1 MKAYKNN
8 DFLDSPD
15 ARLLR
20 ILSEFVEPKARF
32 AKNGIEDTIV
42 FMGSARAPSPEE
54 ASSPSALGSAYEAC
68 RDLASRFTQWS
79 KTLPEGHRR
88 FVVCSGGGPGIM
100 EAANRG
106 ASEAGGINIGL
117 GISLPHEQENNR
129 FVTRELS
136 LEFHY
141 FFMRKFWFV
150 YLAKAVVLFPG
161 GFGTMDEMFELLTL
175 VQTRKTQKKLP
186 IVLYGEHFWDDALNL
201 DALQRWGTIS
211 EGDLDLFHISST
223 PQDAFEY
230 LRDELVRINLD
241 PGEDPAH

>member
-8 DFLDSPD
+8 NFLDSPD

-141 FFMRKFWFV
+141 FFMRKFWFA
-150 YLAKAVVLFPG
+150 YLAKAIVFFPG
-161 GFGTMDEMFELLTL
+161 GFGTLDELFEVLTL
-175 VQTRKTQKKLP
+175 VQTGKIRKHLP
-186 IVLYGEHFWDDALNL
+186 IVLFDKAFWSATVNFDALVANH
-201 DALQRWGTIS
+201 TIA
-211 EGDLDLFHISST
+211 EKDLDLFLMTDSIDEAFDHIT
-223 PQDAFEY
+223 EQLIRFGLEEHGAR
-230 LRDELVRINLD
+230 L
-241 PGEDPAH
+241 